1 MMIRIAM
8 LAILLMAFHPTTNA
22 QPYRGGSNYNWFH
35 IEGCQREPYGVLSNY
50 HLFRNEVDAQ
60 LKQMASGGQQRLRIG
75 VFHARNA
82 NTGTVIPSNG
92 GNLPLQQRE
101 NLRDLMI
108 SAKNAGFIEVVV
120 AFFPQLDNGPG
131 SWAGATWNSSHEE
144 YFQENWNLIAN
155 LMPYMRESK
164 IKFLV
169 DLMNEGSP
177 PSSAP
182 YLWREYTKK
191 MWANFT
197 YIFGRAETIGF
208 SIPTNSADRIAFLP
222 ELYGPLPP
230 YVLDFHLYGNE
241 KNQLKAIDAS
251 LNAISWPQ
259 GIIIGESYYND
270 ATSASDISSAA
281 SGMSRAIYFALQWP
295 MTRTSTCA
303 DVDVAPPSDFNNYI
317 LQGL

>member
-1 MMIRIAM
+1 MKICTAV
-8 LAILLMAFHPTTNA
+8 LAILLMAFYPTTNA

-120 AFFPQLDNGPG
+120 GFFPQLDNGPG
-131 SWAGATWNSSHEE
+131 SWVGATWNSAHEE

-169 DLMNEGSP
+169 DLMNEGSHHP
-177 PSSAP
+177 PPHTCGENIQKKCGPTSLTFLAAQKRSASQYQQTAP
-182 YLWREYTKK
+182 IE
-191 MWANFT
+191 
-197 YIFGRAETIGF
+197 
-208 SIPTNSADRIAFLP
+208 SNS
-222 ELYGPLPP
+222 
-230 YVLDFHLYGNE
+230 
-241 KNQLKAIDAS
+241 S
-251 LNAISWPQ
+251 LNYMDLCHRMCLI
-259 GIIIGESYYND
+259 
-270 ATSASDISSAA
+270 
-281 SGMSRAIYFALQWP
+281 
-295 MTRTSTCA
+295 STCMEMKKH
-303 DVDVAPPSDFNNYI
+303 S
-317 LQGL
+317 